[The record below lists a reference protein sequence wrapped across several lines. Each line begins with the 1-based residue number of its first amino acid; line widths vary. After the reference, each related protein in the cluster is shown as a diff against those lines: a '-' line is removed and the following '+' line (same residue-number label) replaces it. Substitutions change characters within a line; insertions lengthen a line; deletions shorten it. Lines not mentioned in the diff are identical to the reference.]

1 MLVLVLFLMACK
13 SEAFL
18 GIGDS
23 HDFST
28 FKNLQINTNHTTY
41 FKAHDLHQWLPL
53 FVLTFVTD
61 TLGQST

>member
-28 FKNLQINTNHTTY
+28 FKTYKSTRITRHISRPMIFINGCRY
-41 FKAHDLHQWLPL
+41 L
-53 FVLTFVTD
+53 
-61 TLGQST
+61 S